1 MSLNR
6 FRARTAGKID
16 SWLLLAVLCLAAF
29 GLVMISSSSVVVASQ
44 QFDNNYAFVTKQAI
58 SLGIGLLL
66 LIVMTAIDYRVWQRF
81 APFLSIVIL
90 VLLVATLIPGIG
102 TQFLGSRRWIHIGP
116 IFFQTSEVIKVLS
129 IVYVS
134 AWLAAKE
141 DRIRSF
147 GQGFLPFI
155 IMIGS
160 IALLILAQP
169 DAGTMMSLTS
179 TLVAMYFV
187 AGAPYL
193 HMLFGLI
200 LGGSL
205 LGLLILSAP
214 YRLQRFLVF
223 LNPDEATLGAA
234 YHINQ
239 ALLAVGAGGLWG
251 LGFGQSKQKFLYLPE
266 PQTDSIFAI
275 TTEELGFVRA
285 ALVFG
290 VLLFVVFRGYKI
302 AAGVSDPFG
311 RNIAVGITSLI
322 AFQMFI
328 NIGAMLGLL
337 PLTGVTL
344 PFISYGGSSLLAMMT
359 ATGLLLSVSRAVPSR
374 VRSNA

>member
-6 FRARTAGKID
+6 FRARTAGRID
-16 SWLLLAVLCLAAF
+16 SWLLLAVLALAAF

-44 QFDNNYAFVTKQAI
+44 QFDSNYTFVLRQAI
-58 SLGIGLLL
+58 SLGIGLVL
-66 LIVMTAIDYRVWQRF
+66 LIVMTAIDYRFWQRL
-81 APFLSIVIL
+81 APVLLIAIV

-102 TQFLGSRRWIHIGP
+102 TQLLGARRWISIGP
-116 IFFQTSEVIKVLS
+116 IFFQTGEVIKVLM
-129 IVYVS
+129 IVYIS

-141 DRIRSF
+141 DRIKSF
-147 GQGFLPFI
+147 GQGFLPFVT
-155 IMIGS
+155 MLGVV
-160 IALLILAQP
+160 ALLILAQP
-169 DAGTMMSLTS
+169 DAGTMMVLMS
-179 TLVAMYFV
+179 TLVTMYFV

-193 HMLFGLI
+193 HLLFGAI

-285 ALVFG
+285 VLVLS

-302 AAGVSDPFG
+302 ASEVSDPFG
-311 RNIAVGITSLI
+311 RYLAVGVTSLI
-322 AFQMFI
+322 AFQMFV

-359 ATGLLLSVSRAVPSR
+359 ATGLLLSVSRAVPR
-374 VRSNA
+374 LRSAS